1 MTFQQNTNKLNI
13 SKTKS
18 DCEIFGS
25 TACKLVRIEKMECFQ
40 RVVYTLFRIRK
51 VEDFLSFLLQLD
63 NNLLNLDLKKKH
75 DLEKLKNIKIE
86 RKLQS

>member
-1 MTFQQNTNKLNI
+1 
-13 SKTKS
+13 
-18 DCEIFGS
+18 
-25 TACKLVRIEKMECFQ
+25 MECFQ
-40 RVVYTLFRIRK
+40 RVVYALFRIRK